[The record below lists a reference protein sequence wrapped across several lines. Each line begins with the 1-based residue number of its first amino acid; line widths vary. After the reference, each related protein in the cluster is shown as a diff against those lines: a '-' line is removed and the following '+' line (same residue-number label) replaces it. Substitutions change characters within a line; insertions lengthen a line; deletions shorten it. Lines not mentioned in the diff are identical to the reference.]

1 MHVVIAGAGRVGC
14 AVARWVFSAGNE
26 VAVIDSDPSRCA
38 AIEAQLGSV
47 AVEGDA
53 TEVGTLSRAGTNR
66 ADILV
71 ATTRSDETNLVACQL
86 ARSMFRVSNTVSLV
100 RSNDHGRLFNLLG
113 IDSTINT
120 TDLVVGRVQE
130 QLSIYGLVHL
140 MPVRGADG
148 GFLVSVKIPPD
159 AGIAGTRLGDM
170 RLPNGTLISLVISRD
185 GKASIPG
192 ESTMIQA
199 EDEVVAVTTSLEEDE
214 LRELLTG
221 ESGA

>member
-1 MHVVIAGAGRVGC
+1 M
-14 AVARWVFSAGNE
+14 
-26 VAVIDSDPSRCA
+26 
-38 AIEAQLGSV
+38 
-47 AVEGDA
+47 
-53 TEVGTLSRAGTNR
+53 
-66 ADILV
+66 
-71 ATTRSDETNLVACQL
+71 
-86 ARSMFRVSNTVSLV
+86 
-100 RSNDHGRLFNLLG
+100 
-113 IDSTINT
+113 
-120 TDLVVGRVQE
+120 
-130 QLSIYGLVHL
+130 
-140 MPVRGADG
+140 
-148 GFLVSVKIPPD
+148 SVKIPPD